1 MSNGA
6 SLDPRIHPFRTDIAA
21 ESLRGHVIA
30 PKFVTGRVLA
40 VTKGVAP
47 LRKSPSI
54 AAAQLSEI
62 RFGDSFTSYELK
74 DGWHWGQ
81 CERDGYVGYVRD
93 DGFSATAVKP
103 THRIKKLTSFLFP
116 EASIKSPPIDTLT
129 FFSGVEVIRNDGKF
143 AELKS
148 GGFIHAHHLT
158 PISDWA
164 ERDVVF
170 NAGRMLG
177 VPYLWGGNT
186 PKGLDCSGLIQLAC
200 EAVGI
205 TCPRDSDM
213 QTAALG
219 KESPDPSKPHRGD
232 IIFFPGHV
240 GFMTDQTDLLHAN
253 AYHGCVVVEPLAD
266 VVARGDKI
274 TGVRR
279 LA

>member
-1 MSNGA
+1 MA
-6 SLDPRIHPFRTDIAA
+6 SLDARIHPYRTDIAA
-21 ESLRGHVIA
+21 ETLRGHVNA
-30 PKFVTGRVLA
+30 PKFVTGQALA

-54 AAAQLSEI
+54 TAPQLSEM
-62 RFGDSFTSYELK
+62 RFGDRFTSYEHK
-74 DGWHWGQ
+74 DGWYWGQ

-93 DGFSATAVKP
+93 DGFSAVVVNP
-103 THRIKKLTSFLFP
+103 THCIKKLTSFLFP
-116 EASIKSPPIDTLT
+116 EASIKSPPLDTLT
-129 FFSGVEVIRNDGKF
+129 FFSGVEVVKNDGKF

-148 GGFIHAHHLT
+148 GGFVHAHHLT

-164 ERDVVF
+164 ERDLVF

-200 EAVGI
+200 EAVGVV
-205 TCPRDSDM
+205 CPRDSDM
-213 QTAALG
+213 QAAALG
-219 KESPDPSKPHRGD
+219 KESPNPSDYHRGD

-240 GFMTDQTDLLHAN
+240 GIMTDQTALLHAN
-253 AYHGCVVVEPLAD
+253 AHHGCVVVEPLAD